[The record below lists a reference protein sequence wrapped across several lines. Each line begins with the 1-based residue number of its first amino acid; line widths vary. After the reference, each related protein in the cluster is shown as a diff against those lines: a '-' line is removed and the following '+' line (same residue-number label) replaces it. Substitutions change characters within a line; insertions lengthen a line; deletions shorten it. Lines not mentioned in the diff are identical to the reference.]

1 MNIETYGEY
10 QLRLIP
16 DLGTYK
22 QNLVHM
28 ALGVGGEAGEVVDLC
43 KKHFAYDKPLDV
55 AHLVEELGDLLFYM
69 NGIRALI
76 EVEWEDII
84 DTNVR
89 KLEARYPDATFKAE
103 HAINRDK
110 VAEKAAMEGL

>member
-1 MNIETYGEY
+1 MNIQTYGEY

-55 AHLVEELGDLLFYM
+55 AHLVEEIGDLIFYV
-69 NGIRALI
+69 NGILALI
-76 EVEWEDII
+76 DTSWDEVLT
-84 DTNVR
+84 TNIK
-89 KLEARYPDATFKAE
+89 KLEARYPDAKFNAD

-110 VAEKAAMEGL
+110 EAEQAAMKGQ

>member
-1 MNIETYGEY
+1 MNIQTYGEY

-55 AHLVEELGDLLFYM
+55 AHLVEELGDLIFYV
-69 NGIRALI
+69 NGILALI
-76 EVEWEDII
+76 DTSWDEVMAKNIA
-84 DTNVR
+84 

>member
-1 MNIETYGEY
+1 MNIQTYGEY

-55 AHLVEELGDLLFYM
+55 AHLVEELGDLIFYV
-69 NGIRALI
+69 NGILALI
-76 EVEWEDII
+76 DTSWDEVLTANIK
-84 DTNVR
+84 
-89 KLEARYPDATFKAE
+89 KLEARYPNAKFNAD

-110 VAEKAAMEGL
+110 EAEQAAMKGQ